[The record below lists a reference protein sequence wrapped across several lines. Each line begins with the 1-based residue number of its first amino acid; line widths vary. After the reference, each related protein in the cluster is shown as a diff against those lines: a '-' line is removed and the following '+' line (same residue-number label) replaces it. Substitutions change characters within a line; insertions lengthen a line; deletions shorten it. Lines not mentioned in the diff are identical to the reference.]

1 MAAAAPS
8 PQAMDQSTLEYIL
21 DPAKL
26 EAELTSGAKT
36 DEDHHLTLKRL
47 LQVLQTEKARF
58 PAAARPTETADGI
71 TTASNLKELY
81 LLKMALQVAS
91 HLAWDLKVLD
101 SFLPIGLQQQLM
113 DALLQARLINLFV

>member
-26 EAELTSGAKT
+26 EAELISGAKT
-36 DEDHHLTLKRL
+36 EDDCLLILKRL
-47 LQVLQTEKARF
+47 LLVLQTEKARF
-58 PAAARPTETADGI
+58 TNGVATAANR
-71 TTASNLKELY
+71 KELF

-113 DALLQARLINLFV
+113 NALLQARQTY